1 MDPLAMLELHQFRHS
16 AFCLKVR
23 MVLQAK
29 GLSYRTVEVT
39 PGVGQVAVFRLS
51 GQRQVPVLLD
61 GDTVLADSTAIALH
75 LEERGADPGLLPSD
89 RREAAQV
96 RLLEDWA
103 DTTLAGAVRVALAQA
118 AALDPQLRVA
128 LLPDDLPDPVRTV
141 MGAIP
146 GGWVSNVTELVNQ
159 NERAELLA
167 SLEQLAIAVQASPW
181 LVGETMSLADLAVAA
196 QLSLLRFPASSGAAL
211 AGKGVPGLSDHPKLQ
226 ALFQWRDQLE
236 LRLMER
242 TLEEV

>member
-1 MDPLAMLELHQFRHS
+1 MLELHQFRHS

-29 GLSYRTVEVT
+29 GLSYRTVDVT

-51 GQRQVPVLLD
+51 GQRQVPVLVD
-61 GDTVLADSTAIALH
+61 GETVLADSTAIALH
-75 LEERGADPGLLPSD
+75 LEQREVDPALVPTD
-89 RREAAQV
+89 PRQAAQV

-103 DTTLAGAVRVALAQA
+103 DTTLAAAVRVALVQA

-128 LLPDDLPDPVRTV
+128 LLPDDLPDPVRRV
-141 MGAIP
+141 MGSIP
-146 GGWVSNVTELVNQ
+146 GGWVSNVKELVNQ

-167 SLEQLAIAVQASPW
+167 SLEQLSVAVQAAPW
-181 LVGETMSLADLAVAA
+181 LVGNEMSLADLAVAA

-211 AGKGVPGLSDHPKLQ
+211 SGQGVPGLSDHPKLQ
-226 ALFQWRDQLE
+226 PLFQWRDQLE

>member
-1 MDPLAMLELHQFRHS
+1 MLELHQFRHS

-51 GQRQVPVLLD
+51 GQRQVPVLVD
-61 GDTVLADSTAIALH
+61 GDTVLADSSTISRH
-75 LEERGADPGLLPSD
+75 LDLAGGEPALLPAD
-89 RREAAQV
+89 AKQAAQV
-96 RLLEDWA
+96 HLIEDWA
-103 DTTLAGAVRVALAQA
+103 DTTLAAGGRACLVQA
-118 AALDPQLRVA
+118 AALDPELRVA
-128 LLPDDLPDPVRTV
+128 LLPDDVPDPLRSV

-146 GGWVSNVTELVNQ
+146 GGWVNSVSELVNQ
-159 NERAELLA
+159 GERKALLA
-167 SLEQLAIAVQASPW
+167 SLEQLAASVEASPW
-181 LVGETMSLADLAVAA
+181 LVGETMTMADLAVAA
-196 QLSLLRFPASSGAAL
+196 QLSLLCFPQSAGSPL
-211 AGKGVPGLSDHPKLQ
+211 AGRGVPGLSDHPKLQ

-236 LRLMER
+236 LKLMER

>member
-51 GQRQVPVLLD
+51 GQRQVPVLVD
-61 GDTVLADSTAIALH
+61 GDTVVADSTAIALH
-75 LEERGADPGLLPSD
+75 LEERGADPALLPAD
-89 RREAAQV
+89 PREAAQV

-103 DTTLAGAVRVALAQA
+103 DTTLAAAVRLALVQA
-118 AALDPQLRVA
+118 AALDPRLRVA
-128 LLPDDLPDPVRTV
+128 LLPDDLPDPIRTV

-159 NERAELLA
+159 NERADLLA
-167 SLEQLAIAVQASPW
+167 TLEQLSASVQATPW
-181 LVGETMSLADLAVAA
+181 LVGDVMSLADLAVAA

-211 AGKGVPGLSDHPKLQ
+211 ARTGVPGLSDHPKLQ
-226 ALFQWRDQLE
+226 PLFQWRDQLE

>member
-1 MDPLAMLELHQFRHS
+1 MLELHQFRHS

-51 GQRQVPVLLD
+51 GQRQVPVLVD
-61 GDTVLADSTAIALH
+61 GDTVLADSTAIAFH
-75 LEERGADPGLLPSD
+75 LEEREADPALLPAD
-89 RREAAQV
+89 ARQAAQV

-167 SLEQLAIAVQASPW
+167 SLEQLATAVQASPW
-181 LVGETMSLADLAVAA
+181 LVGDSMTLADIAVAA
-196 QLSLLRFPASSGAAL
+196 QLSLLRFPSSSGSAL

-226 ALFQWRDQLE
+226 PLFRWRDQIE
-236 LRLMER
+236 LKLMER